1 MFGAI
6 YTGLSGLSAY
16 SEGLQTISNNVSNL
30 NTSGFKAT
38 TVSFTDQFNNY
49 NNGISLVHKGSA
61 NGNGVSINDL
71 LVDFQQGDLRQTGNG
86 LDLSLEGAG
95 FLVLLDGD
103 RTVYKRTGSFKVDD
117 DGFIVLE
124 GTDYKLGVLDG
135 SNKAVELNIDASRT
149 SAPVAT
155 SVIKFADNLSSTA
168 TEQTLND
175 LRVFDNNG
183 EEHVWQ
189 IEFVKDI
196 AATGNEWAITVTNA
210 EGRQVGSTRLVFAG
224 GEVDASTTT
233 LNITDP
239 DNSGLSVDLDFSE
252 NVSSFS
258 SGQVSTLRAASIDGN
273 GVGTITNITV
283 NEEGLLELTYSNE
296 EKNELGAVAIADFRD
311 PQSLEQLGGGIYVF
325 NGNSEKRLLSSED
338 PEAGKVVAGRLEA
351 SNVDLSDQFGE
362 LILIQRGFQASSQII
377 SVSNDMI
384 QQLFGI
390 RGQG

>member
-168 TEQTLND
+168 TEQTLSD